1 MAVPLES
8 PPLFRNLPIYLFT
21 QEPIPTF
28 TARLVVIRFSFNGWI
43 QTSKASSM
51 SSPSFQSGRLR
62 IAVAGA
68 SGRVGTALVASLSG
82 DSVDV
87 VALTRDPTNRRLPA
101 GIETAAVDFDIASTL
116 SEALVGIDRLF
127 ISHGTSDRQVAN
139 EIAIID
145 AAVAVGVSHIV
156 KLSAMGPPTR
166 LHPFD
171 WHMKIEA
178 HLAAQDIG
186 FTALRPGTFVDT
198 LARAGGPVASDTWGG
213 TAGSGRV
220 NLIDTRDIAEVARVA
235 LLEDQFLQSQRAY
248 HLTGPTA
255 VSMPEVAE
263 ELSRLLG
270 RPVEYRHRSIAEHRQ
285 ALIGSGV
292 SEMLAD
298 LILGLDRLFKE
309 SVMAESTATFSE
321 LTGQNPRSVADWLTD
336 NLSLFQTKPQ
346 PVAVT

>member
-1 MAVPLES
+1 
-8 PPLFRNLPIYLFT
+8 
-21 QEPIPTF
+21 
-28 TARLVVIRFSFNGWI
+28 
-43 QTSKASSM
+43 M

-101 GIETAAVDFDIASTL
+101 GIETAAVDFDIPSTR

-145 AAVAVGVSHIV
+145 AVVAVGVPHIV
-156 KLSAMGPPTR
+156 KLLAMGPPTR

-186 FTALRPGTFVDT
+186 FTALRLRRAWCDRPSHCRSS
-198 LARAGGPVASDTWGG
+198 RAGLSRRGGRAKRRRAPERRPMKAGPLRGYSQSRSSA
-213 TAGSGRV
+213 SGR
-220 NLIDTRDIAEVARVA
+220 AEAIGLRVR
-235 LLEDQFLQSQRAY
+235 FPYNFRTKRGQS
-248 HLTGPTA
+248 
-255 VSMPEVAE
+255 S
-263 ELSRLLG
+263 
-270 RPVEYRHRSIAEHRQ
+270 
-285 ALIGSGV
+285 
-292 SEMLAD
+292 
-298 LILGLDRLFKE
+298 
-309 SVMAESTATFSE
+309 
-321 LTGQNPRSVADWLTD
+321 
-336 NLSLFQTKPQ
+336 
-346 PVAVT
+346 